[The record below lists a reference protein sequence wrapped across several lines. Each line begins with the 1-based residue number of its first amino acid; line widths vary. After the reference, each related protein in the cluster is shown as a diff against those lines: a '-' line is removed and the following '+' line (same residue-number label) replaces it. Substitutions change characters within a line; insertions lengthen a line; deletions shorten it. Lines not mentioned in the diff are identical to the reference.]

1 MARTKVQEVKR
12 MEKES
17 KAAEAGKT
25 PRKSRK
31 MKWRQRAR
39 NEIFRLTRN
48 TDPIFPRATMARI
61 IGQAA
66 REATQVLGVPSDFRF
81 KKAAIEALREAGEA
95 FLHAKLTEADKWAD
109 HAKRVTLFAGKKGDL
124 RRALEADPTFDVHR
138 FDEVLQEFKDERRAL
153 KKEAKMKK
161 RAEQEKAP
169 MAEPTVV
176 VGN

>member
-1 MARTKVQEVKR
+1 
-12 MEKES
+12 MEKAS

-25 PRKSRK
+25 PRKNRK

-39 NEIFRLTRN
+39 NEIFRLSRN

-61 IGQAA
+61 IGQSA
-66 REATQVLGVPSDFRF
+66 REATQILGVPSDFRF
-81 KKAAIEALREAGEA
+81 KKSAIEALREAGEA
-95 FLHAKLTEADKWAD
+95 FLHEKLTEADKWAD

-124 RRALEADPTFDVHR
+124 RRALEADPTFDMHR
-138 FDEVLQEFKDERRAL
+138 FDEVLQDFKDERKAL

-161 RAEQEKAP
+161 RAEEENAS

-176 VGN
+176 VGH

>member
-1 MARTKVQEVKR
+1 M
-12 MEKES
+12 
-17 KAAEAGKT
+17 
-25 PRKSRK
+25 
-31 MKWRQRAR
+31 
-39 NEIFRLTRN
+39 
-48 TDPIFPRATMARI
+48 
-61 IGQAA
+61 
-66 REATQVLGVPSDFRF
+66 
-81 KKAAIEALREAGEA
+81 
-95 FLHAKLTEADKWAD
+95 HAKLTEADKWAD

-161 RAEQEKAP
+161 RAEQEKAS